1 MDSGLFFNF
10 YETLGVEPSA
20 TADLIESRFRQLAR
34 RYHPDNLVTGDRTM
48 FDAVVEAHE
57 TLKDSAKRALYH
69 EQHPRHLPPYVDRA
83 GHDDGAAESADG
95 ERAIGGGL
103 FDEMGIAGDIA
114 IQNNVLALLYQR
126 RRQNIREPG
135 VGNGELEV
143 LTGCP
148 EEHLE
153 FHLWYLREKGWIAK
167 REDGLL
173 AITIDGVD
181 RAAALYR
188 EGVAKRITDQT

>member
-1 MDSGLFFNF
+1 LDSDLFVNF
-10 YETLGVEPSA
+10 YETLGVEPGA

-34 RYHPDNLVTGDRTM
+34 RYHPDNLSTGDRAM

-57 TLKDSAKRALYH
+57 TLKDPARRALYH
-69 EQHPRHLPPYVDRA
+69 EQHARRLPPYVDRTSGVDEA
-83 GHDDGAAESADG
+83 PDSDGA
-95 ERAIGGGL
+95 ERSVSGGL

-114 IQNNVLALLYQR
+114 VQNNILALLYQR
-126 RRQNIREPG
+126 RRQNIKEPG
-135 VGNGELEV
+135 VGNGELEI

-167 REDGLL
+167 REDGLM

-181 RAAALYR
+181 RAAAIYR
-188 EGVAKRITDQT
+188 EGANKRITDRT